1 MAVVAELLVVGA
13 SRPDA
18 DRLDERMG
26 QTMQGT
32 GGPPD
37 GLMVH
42 IGRPT
47 KDGLLITDVWRTE
60 GEWQTFLDG
69 TLLPLIDECG
79 LTAETPIISP
89 VWQFGRP

>member
-1 MAVVAELLVVGA
+1 MAVVAELLILRA
-13 SRPDA
+13 TRSDA
-18 DRLDERMG
+18 DLLDERMG
-26 QTMQGT
+26 QTMQQA

-42 IGRPT
+42 VGRPT

-60 GEWQTFLDG
+60 GEWQTFFDG

-79 LTAETPIISP
+79 LSADKPTISP